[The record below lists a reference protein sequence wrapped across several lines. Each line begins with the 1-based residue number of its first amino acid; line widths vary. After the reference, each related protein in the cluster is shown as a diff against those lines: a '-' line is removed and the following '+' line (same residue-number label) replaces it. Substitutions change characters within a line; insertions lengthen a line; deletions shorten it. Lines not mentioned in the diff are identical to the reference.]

1 MTTLTSEDW
10 SAILHATA
18 EDVNARLADGTLKP
32 PLRIL
37 ITGGDDNK
45 TLELTRFPVTSTVTD
60 SKGEDV
66 ERVFSE
72 EVVRNL
78 RKKVL

>member
-10 SAILHATA
+10 RAILRATA

-37 ITGGDDNK
+37 ITGGDDGNA
-45 TLELTRFPVTSTVTD
+45 LEGTRFPVTSTVTD

-66 ERVFSE
+66 ARVFSE
-72 EVVRNL
+72 EVVGNL

>member
-1 MTTLTSEDW
+1 MNTLTSEDW

-18 EDVNARLADGTLKP
+18 DDVSARLADGTLKP

-45 TLELTRFPVTSTVTD
+45 SLEGTRFPVTSTVTD

-72 EVVRNL
+72 EAVRNL
-78 RKKVL
+78 LKRVP